1 MKKGIIFTKDKT
13 EIDVF
18 FLKAHVPPELGW
30 QLGHQIGDGTKEN
43 PILVD
48 DETGEA
54 IMEDDKDCCG
64 ELKESLTEFD
74 VNENSAGEGSHKG
87 WVAGNIFEP
96 SALENIADIGGDWP
110 HALTPQGVS
119 LPVHPDDF
127 DKFSSCCP
135 VGHKGHQGSIGVAE
149 DEVDMFDSIC
159 ECLEK
164 FSVTDLSIDNSDSRD
179 ILSITITRKIKNL

>member
-1 MKKGIIFTKDKT
+1 MKKGIIFTKDKI

-18 FLKAHVPPELGW
+18 FLKSHVPPELDW

-54 IMEDDKDCCG
+54 LMEDNKDCCG
-64 ELKESLTEFD
+64 ELD

-96 SALENIADIGGDWP
+96 SALKNIADMGGDWP

-119 LPVHPDDF
+119 LPIHPDDV
-127 DKFSSCCP
+127 DKVKECGHSCP
-135 VGHKGHQGSIGVAE
+135 VGHEGHQGSIGVAE
-149 DEVDMFDSIC
+149 DEADIFVAIC

-164 FSVTDLSIDNSDSRD
+164 FSSTDLSVDNADSRD
-179 ILSITITRKIKNL
+179 ILAITITRKIKDL

>member
-74 VNENSAGEGSHKG
+74 VNENSAGEG
-87 WVAGNIFEP
+87 
-96 SALENIADIGGDWP
+96 ALG
-110 HALTPQGVS
+110 
-119 LPVHPDDF
+119 
-127 DKFSSCCP
+127 CP
-135 VGHKGHQGSIGVAE
+135 VGHKGESGQRGI
-149 DEVDMFDSIC
+149 DEERMYPLILES
-159 ECLEK
+159 LEK
-164 FSVTDLSIDNSDSRD
+164 FSESCCSVDSEVSREVLAD
-179 ILSITITRKIKNL
+179 GIAKKITRYMWNK

>member
-18 FLKAHVPPELGW
+18 FLKAHVPPEIGW
-30 QLGHQIGDGTKEN
+30 QLGHQIGDGTMEN
-43 PILVD
+43 PFLVD

-54 IMEDDKDCCG
+54 LMEDDKDCCG
-64 ELKESLTEFD
+64 ELD

-87 WVAGNIFEP
+87 WVTGNIFEA
-96 SALENIADIGGDWP
+96 SALENIVEKLEDIGGDWP

-119 LPVHPDDF
+119 LPIHPDDL
-127 DKFSSCCP
+127 DKVSSCCP

-149 DEVDMFDSIC
+149 DEVDMFEAIC

-164 FSVTDLSIDNSDSRD
+164 FSLTDLSIDNSDSRD
-179 ILSITITRKIKNL
+179 ILSITITRKIKDL